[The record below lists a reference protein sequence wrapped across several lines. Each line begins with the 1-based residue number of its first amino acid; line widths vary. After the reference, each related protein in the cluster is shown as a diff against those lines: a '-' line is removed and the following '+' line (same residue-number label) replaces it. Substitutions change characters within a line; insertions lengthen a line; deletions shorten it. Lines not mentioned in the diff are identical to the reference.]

1 MTDKTQVSK
10 LTSFRGDLKIFR
22 KGTRPQTPLEALMG
36 TAMPLQNLP
45 FLVDRVEI
53 SPNLSS
59 EPERFHNH

>member
-10 LTSFRGDLKIFR
+10 LAPFRGDLKIFS
-22 KGTRPQTPLEALMG
+22 KGTRPQIPLEALVG
-36 TAMPLQNLP
+36 IAIPLQKPP
-45 FLVDRVEI
+45 FLVERVKI